1 MYILIKTGSG
11 QDPTAGRILWKNATW
26 NFSI

>member
-1 MYILIKTGSG
+1 MYILMKNGSG

-26 NFSI
+26 NFST